1 MNQIL
6 STSMPMD
13 NSRKKNKKVRN
24 KQPVEISSVLRFFA
38 IAILV
43 FGVFMVATGTYA
55 IYENQSEKKEQS
67 IEPTIAIENK
77 TDKVIL
83 LKVTH
88 QRNIEKI
95 EYRWNDEEPIVVRGN
110 NGQYLEQQINVPLG
124 TNTLHVLVQDEIGKQ
139 ITYDKQYEV
148 ESNINIEV
156 SGNKIKIKCES
167 DTKIAYM
174 TYRWDEED
182 EQTIQINSTTME
194 QEIEA
199 MKGLHTLTVI
209 VVDEN
214 NNTDTKEQKIN
225 GVSKPKLIL
234 DVDEQREHFV
244 IKTSDEERLSKIEFV
259 LNQEDRKYELN
270 IDEMNLKELD
280 YIVPMEL
287 QPGENII
294 QVTVYNSS
302 GLSEERAVKF
312 MK

>member
-24 KQPVEISSVLRFFA
+24 KQPVEISSVLKFFA

-43 FGVFMVATGTYA
+43 FGIFMVATGTYA

-280 YIVPMEL
+280 YTVPMEL